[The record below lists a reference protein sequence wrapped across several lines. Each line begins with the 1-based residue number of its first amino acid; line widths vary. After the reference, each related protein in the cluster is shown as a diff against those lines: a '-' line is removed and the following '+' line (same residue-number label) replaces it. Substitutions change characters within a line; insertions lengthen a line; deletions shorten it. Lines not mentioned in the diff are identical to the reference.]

1 MTSQHLAQT
10 PATTHLPPPF
20 VNAPGLLNFRDAG
33 GHLVTVGD
41 RAGRA
46 TVRRGVLF
54 RSAEIGIEGGEALRR
69 LGVTRVFDLR
79 SAVES
84 GTPGYRVA
92 HGETA
97 APVLPESWEGIDRV
111 WLPVFLDQ
119 DYSPEAIAMR
129 FQKYSN
135 GTEVSKQT

>member
-1 MTSQHLAQT
+1 M
-10 PATTHLPPPF
+10 
-20 VNAPGLLNFRDAG
+20 
-33 GHLVTVGD
+33 TVGD

-46 TVRRGVLF
+46 AVRRGVLF
-54 RSAEIGIEGGEALRR
+54 RSAEIGHEGGEALRR
-69 LGVTRVFDLR
+69 LGITRVFDLR

-119 DYSPEAIAMR
+119 DYSPEAIAIR

>member
-1 MTSQHLAQT
+1 M
-10 PATTHLPPPF
+10 
-20 VNAPGLLNFRDAG
+20 
-33 GHLVTVGD
+33 TVGD

-46 TVRRGVLF
+46 TVKRGVLF
-54 RSAEIGIEGGEALRR
+54 RSAEISDQGGEALRR
-69 LGVTRVFDLR
+69 LGITRVFDLR

-92 HGETA
+92 RGEPA
-97 APVLPESWEGIDRV
+97 APVLPESWVGIDRV

-119 DYSPEAIAMR
+119 DYSPEAIAIR

-135 GTEVSKQT
+135 GTEVSTQT